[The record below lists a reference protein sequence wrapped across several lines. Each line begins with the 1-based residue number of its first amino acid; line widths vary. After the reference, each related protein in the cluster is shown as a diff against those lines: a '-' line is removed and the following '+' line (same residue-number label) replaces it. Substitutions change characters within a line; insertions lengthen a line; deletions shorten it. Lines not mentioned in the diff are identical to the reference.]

1 MSKINKKYFSTGEF
15 AKLCNINKKTL
26 FHYDEIGLF
35 KPEKVLENGYRYYST
50 YQLEVFNVIY
60 TLKDIGMP
68 LKEIKNFMD
77 KRNPDNIVEIFEYE
91 TSEIQKEIEKLKRK
105 QEIISNKIKIIK
117 ESKNISQDIFLQH
130 QEEEYIILSNNIDK
144 TKEPYDTYTYMNHLD
159 YCYNNNLYIGYPAGS
174 IKTLDDLNSTNPY
187 DYSYYYTKVNKNPN
201 NKNITIKPEGD
212 YVVGYFKG
220 YFSQAHIFYEKL
232 MSYINKNNLTVVG
245 YAYEDVLID
254 EVAIKNINE
263 YVLKISIQIK

>member
-1 MSKINKKYFSTGEF
+1 MSEINKKYFSTGEF

-144 TKEPYDTYTYMNHLD
+144 TKEP
-159 YCYNNNLYIGYPAGS
+159 
-174 IKTLDDLNSTNPY
+174 LDDLNSTNPY

-254 EVAIKNINE
+254 EVAIRNINE